1 MSIWQRLL
9 YWIGLRP
16 RSGSRKYEISETLQ
30 VTLTTLAKHEGRPEH
45 ELLPDLLAAGLTQ
58 YVSKEKLWNK
68 WLSLSAREQQVAAL
82 ACLGYTNREIGARL
96 NISPETVKVRL
107 QKALTKFGVTTRSQL
122 RMLLEEWDFSAW
134 ESSRYRP

>member
-68 WLSLSAREQQVAAL
+68 WLSLSAREQEVAAL

-96 NISPETVKVRL
+96 HISPETVKVRL
-107 QKALTKFGVTTRSQL
+107 QKAL
-122 RMLLEEWDFSAW
+122 
-134 ESSRYRP
+134 

>member
-9 YWIGLRP
+9 DLIGLRP
-16 RSGSRKYEISETLQ
+16 NPGSRTYEISESLQ
-30 VTLTTLAKHEGRPEH
+30 VTLSTIARHEGRPEH

-58 YVSKEKLWNK
+58 YVSKDKLWNK
-68 WLSLSAREQQVAAL
+68 WLSLSAREQDVTAL

-96 NISPETVKVRL
+96 NISHETVKVRL
-107 QKALTKFGVTTRSQL
+107 QKALAKFSVTTRSQL

-134 ESSRYRP
+134 EKRGYK